1 MGQIE
6 IKSMTLGMVAT
17 NCYLIINKENKEAL
31 LVDPADNALR
41 ISNVIEENGCTL
53 KAILLTH
60 GHFDH
65 IMALNDL
72 KKRYNVPVYA
82 HEEEEDVL
90 KQSSLNLSGSIGQI
104 YTTQADVYVKDG
116 EHLKLAGLDV
126 IVLYTP
132 GHTKGGVCYYFPE
145 EKVLMSGDT
154 LFHCS
159 IGRTDFPTG
168 SMSQLVRSVKEQ
180 LFVLPDDVQVYPG
193 HDSVTSIGYEK
204 QYNPFLDESEQRLTG
219 LLQD

>member
-17 NCYLIINKENKEAL
+17 NCYLIINKETKEAL
-31 LVDPADNALR
+31 LIDPADNALR
-41 ISNVIEENGCTL
+41 ISNVIEENVCTL

-65 IMALNDL
+65 IMALNEL

-204 QYNPFLDESEQRLTG
+204 QYNPFF
-219 LLQD
+219 

>member
-65 IMALNDL
+65 IGALRNFL
-72 KKRYNVPVYA
+72 TKRSIKIFKKSNLEEKEYN
-82 HEEEEDVL
+82 
-90 KQSSLNLSGSIGQI
+90 IGDFTFKCI
-104 YTTQADVYVKDG
+104 
-116 EHLKLAGLDV
+116 
-126 IVLYTP
+126 YTP
-132 GHTKGGVCYYFPE
+132 GHSADSVTFYFEE
-145 EKVLMSGDT
+145 EKAMFVGD
-154 LFHCS
+154 FIFKGS
-159 IGRTDFPTG
+159 IGRCDLPTG
-168 SMSQLVRSVKEQ
+168 DEKKMTESIQKIKTYSGDIEIYNGHGDKTTLKEEIENNIY
-180 LFVLPDDVQVYPG
+180 F
-193 HDSVTSIGYEK
+193 K
-204 QYNPFLDESEQRLTG
+204 
-219 LLQD
+219 

>member
-154 LFHCS
+154 LVHCS

-204 QYNPFLDESEQRLTG
+204 QYNPFF
-219 LLQD
+219 

>member
-17 NCYLIINKENKEAL
+17 NCYLIINKETKEAL
-31 LVDPADNALR
+31 LIDPADNALR
-41 ISNVIEENGCTL
+41 IRNVIEENVCTL

-65 IMALNDL
+65 IMALNEL

-90 KQSSLNLSGSIGQI
+90 KQSSLNMSGMIGQI
-104 YTTQADVYVKDG
+104 YTTQADIYVKDG
-116 EHLKLAGLDV
+116 EHLKLAGLDI
-126 IVLYTP
+126 IVLHTP
-132 GHTKGGVCYYFPE
+132 GHTKGGVCYYLPE

-204 QYNPFLDESEQRLTG
+204 QYNPFF
-219 LLQD
+219 

>member
-6 IKSMTLGMVAT
+6 IKSMTFGMVAT
-17 NCYLIINKENKEAL
+17 NCYLIINKETKEAL
-31 LVDPADNALR
+31 LIDPADNALR
-41 ISNVIEENGCTL
+41 ISNVIEENVCTL

-65 IMALNDL
+65 IMALNEL

-90 KQSSLNLSGSIGQI
+90 KQSSLNMSGMIGQI
-104 YTTQADVYVKDG
+104 YTTQADIYVKDG
-116 EHLKLAGLDV
+116 EHLKLAGLDI
-126 IVLYTP
+126 IVLHTP
-132 GHTKGGVCYYFPE
+132 GHTKGGVCYYLPK

-204 QYNPFLDESEQRLTG
+204 QYNPFF
-219 LLQD
+219 

>member
-17 NCYLIINKENKEAL
+17 NCYLIINKETKEAL
-31 LVDPADNALR
+31 LIDPADNALR
-41 ISNVIEENGCTL
+41 ISNVIEENVCTL

-65 IMALNDL
+65 IMALNEL
-72 KKRYNVPVYA
+72 KKRY

-90 KQSSLNLSGSIGQI
+90 KQSSLNMSGMIGQI
-104 YTTQADVYVKDG
+104 YTTQADIYVKDG
-116 EHLKLAGLDV
+116 EHLKLAGLDI
-126 IVLYTP
+126 IVLHTP
-132 GHTKGGVCYYFPE
+132 GHTKGGVCYYLPE

-204 QYNPFLDESEQRLTG
+204 QYNPFF
-219 LLQD
+219 

>member
-17 NCYLIINKENKEAL
+17 NCYLLINKETKEAL

-41 ISNVIEENGCTL
+41 ISTVIEENGCTL

-72 KKRYNVPVYA
+72 KKKYNVPVYA
-82 HEEEEDVL
+82 HEDEEDVL
-90 KQSSLNLSGSIGQI
+90 KQSSLNMSGMIGQI
-104 YTTQADVYVKDG
+104 YTTQADIYVKDG
-116 EHLKLAGLDV
+116 EHLKLAGFDV
-126 IVLYTP
+126 IVLHTP
-132 GHTKGGVCYYFPE
+132 GHTKGGACYYFPE

-204 QYNPFLDESEQRLTG
+204 QYNPFF
-219 LLQD
+219 

>member
-17 NCYLIINKENKEAL
+17 NCYLIINKETKEAL
-31 LVDPADNALR
+31 LIDPADNALR
-41 ISNVIEENGCTL
+41 ISNVIEENVCTL

-65 IMALNDL
+65 IMALNEL

-90 KQSSLNLSGSIGQI
+90 KQSSLNMSGMIGQI
-104 YTTQADVYVKDG
+104 YTTQADIYVKDG
-116 EHLKLAGLDV
+116 EHLKLAGLDI
-126 IVLYTP
+126 IVLHTP
-132 GHTKGGVCYYFPE
+132 GHTKGGVCYYLPE

-204 QYNPFLDESEQRLTG
+204 QYNPFF
-219 LLQD
+219 

>member
-17 NCYLIINKENKEAL
+17 NCYLIINKETKEAL
-31 LVDPADNALR
+31 LIDPADNALR
-41 ISNVIEENGCTL
+41 ISNVIEENVCTL

-65 IMALNDL
+65 IMALNEL

-90 KQSSLNLSGSIGQI
+90 KQSSLNMSCMIGQI
-104 YTTQADVYVKDG
+104 YTTQADIYVKDG
-116 EHLKLAGLDV
+116 EHLKLAGLDI
-126 IVLYTP
+126 IVLHTP
-132 GHTKGGVCYYFPE
+132 GHTKGGVCYYLPE

-204 QYNPFLDESEQRLTG
+204 QYNPFF
-219 LLQD
+219 

>member
-17 NCYLIINKENKEAL
+17 NCYLIINKENKKAL

-41 ISNVIEENGCTL
+41 INNVIEENGCTL

-204 QYNPFLDESEQRLTG
+204 QYNPFF
-219 LLQD
+219 

>member
-17 NCYLIINKENKEAL
+17 NCYLIINKETKEAL
-31 LVDPADNALR
+31 LIDPADNALR
-41 ISNVIEENGCTL
+41 ISNVIEENVCTL

-65 IMALNDL
+65 IMALNEL

-90 KQSSLNLSGSIGQI
+90 KKSSLNMSGMIGQI
-104 YTTQADVYVKDG
+104 YTTQADIYVKDG
-116 EHLKLAGLDV
+116 EHLKLAGLDI
-126 IVLYTP
+126 IVLHTP
-132 GHTKGGVCYYFPE
+132 GHTKGGVCYYLPE

-204 QYNPFLDESEQRLTG
+204 QYNPFF
-219 LLQD
+219 

>member
-17 NCYLIINKENKEAL
+17 NCYLIINKETKEAL
-31 LVDPADNALR
+31 LIDPADNALR
-41 ISNVIEENGCTL
+41 ISNVIEENVCTL

-65 IMALNDL
+65 IMALNEL

-90 KQSSLNLSGSIGQI
+90 KQSSLNMSGMIGQI
-104 YTTQADVYVKDG
+104 YTTQADIYVKDG
-116 EHLKLAGLDV
+116 EHLKLAGLDI
-126 IVLYTP
+126 IVLHTP
-132 GHTKGGVCYYFPE
+132 GHTKGGVCYYLPE

-159 IGRTDFPTG
+159 IGCTDFPTG

-204 QYNPFLDESEQRLTG
+204 QYNPFF
-219 LLQD
+219 

>member
-1 MGQIE
+1 MSDFRIQTCV
-6 IKSMTLGMVAT
+6 MGMVST
-17 NCYLIINKENKEAL
+17 NCYIVYRKGGKSAVI
-31 LVDPADNALR
+31 VDPADNGAYILNKCR
-41 ISNVIEENGCTL
+41 ELQVEPE
-53 KAILLTH
+53 AVLLTH

-204 QYNPFLDESEQRLTG
+204 QYNPFF
-219 LLQD
+219 

>member
-17 NCYLIINKENKEAL
+17 NCYLIINKETKEAL
-31 LVDPADNALR
+31 LIDPADNALR
-41 ISNVIEENGCTL
+41 ISNVIEENVCTL

-65 IMALNDL
+65 IMALNEL

-90 KQSSLNLSGSIGQI
+90 KQSSLNMSGMIGQI
-104 YTTQADVYVKDG
+104 YTTQADIYVKDG
-116 EHLKLAGLDV
+116 EHLKLAGLDI
-126 IVLYTP
+126 IVLHTP
-132 GHTKGGVCYYFPE
+132 GHTKGGVCYYLPE

-204 QYNPFLDESEQRLTG
+204 QYNPFFLFRIE
-219 LLQD
+219 

>member
-17 NCYLIINKENKEAL
+17 NCYLIINKETKEAL
-31 LVDPADNALR
+31 LIDPADNALR
-41 ISNVIEENGCTL
+41 ISNVIEENVCTL

-65 IMALNDL
+65 IMALNEL

-90 KQSSLNLSGSIGQI
+90 KQSSLNMSGMIGQI
-104 YTTQADVYVKDG
+104 YTTQADIYVKDG
-116 EHLKLAGLDV
+116 EHLKLAGLDI
-126 IVLYTP
+126 IVLHTP
-132 GHTKGGVCYYFPE
+132 GHTKGGVCYYLPE

-180 LFVLPDDVQVYPG
+180 LFILPDDVQVYPG

-204 QYNPFLDESEQRLTG
+204 QYNPFF
-219 LLQD
+219 

>member
-90 KQSSLNLSGSIGQI
+90 KQSYLNLSGSIGQI

-204 QYNPFLDESEQRLTG
+204 QYNPFF
-219 LLQD
+219 

>member
-17 NCYLIINKENKEAL
+17 KCYLIINKETKEAL
-31 LVDPADNALR
+31 LIDPADNALR
-41 ISNVIEENGCTL
+41 ISNVIEENAYTL

-65 IMALNDL
+65 IMALNEL

-90 KQSSLNLSGSIGQI
+90 KQSSLNMSGMIGQI
-104 YTTQADVYVKDG
+104 YTTQADIYVKDG
-116 EHLKLAGLDV
+116 EHLKLAGLDI
-126 IVLYTP
+126 IVLHTP
-132 GHTKGGVCYYFPE
+132 GHTKGGVCYYLPE

-204 QYNPFLDESEQRLTG
+204 QYNPFF
-219 LLQD
+219 

>member
-1 MGQIE
+1 MGQKE
-6 IKSMTLGMVAT
+6 TLSLTLGMVAT

-41 ISNVIEENGCTL
+41 ISNVIEENSCTL

-204 QYNPFLDESEQRLTG
+204 QYNPFF
-219 LLQD
+219 

>member
-116 EHLKLAGLDV
+116 ENLKLAGLDV

-132 GHTKGGVCYYFPE
+132 GQTKGGACYYFPE

-204 QYNPFLDESEQRLTG
+204 QYNPFF
-219 LLQD
+219 

>member
-17 NCYLIINKENKEAL
+17 NCYLIINKETKEAL
-31 LVDPADNALR
+31 LIDPADNALR
-41 ISNVIEENGCTL
+41 ISNVIEENVCTL

-65 IMALNDL
+65 IMALNEL

-90 KQSSLNLSGSIGQI
+90 KQSSLNMSGMIGQI
-104 YTTQADVYVKDG
+104 YTTQADIYVKDG
-116 EHLKLAGLDV
+116 EHLKLAGLDI
-126 IVLYTP
+126 IVLHTP
-132 GHTKGGVCYYFPE
+132 GHTKGGVCYYLPE

-204 QYNPFLDESEQRLTG
+204 QYYPFF
-219 LLQD
+219 

>member
-17 NCYLIINKENKEAL
+17 NCYLIINKENNEAL

-204 QYNPFLDESEQRLTG
+204 QYNPFF
-219 LLQD
+219 

>member
-132 GHTKGGVCYYFPE
+132 GHTKGGVCYYFPA

-204 QYNPFLDESEQRLTG
+204 QYNPFF
-219 LLQD
+219 

>member
-1 MGQIE
+1 M
-6 IKSMTLGMVAT
+6 LGSVIGVAT
-17 NCYLIINKENKEAL
+17 NCYLIINKETKEAL
-31 LVDPADNALR
+31 LIDPADNALR
-41 ISNVIEENGCTL
+41 ISNVIEENVCTL

-65 IMALNDL
+65 IMALNEL

-90 KQSSLNLSGSIGQI
+90 KQSSLNMSGMIGQI
-104 YTTQADVYVKDG
+104 YTTQADIYVKDG
-116 EHLKLAGLDV
+116 EHLKLAGLDI
-126 IVLYTP
+126 IVLHTP
-132 GHTKGGVCYYFPE
+132 GHTKGGVCYYLPE

-204 QYNPFLDESEQRLTG
+204 QYNPFF
-219 LLQD
+219 

>member
-41 ISNVIEENGCTL
+41 ISNVIEGNGCTL

-90 KQSSLNLSGSIGQI
+90 KQSSLNMSGMIGQI
-104 YTTQADVYVKDG
+104 YTTQADIYVKDG
-116 EHLKLAGLDV
+116 EHLKLAGLDI
-126 IVLYTP
+126 IVLHTP
-132 GHTKGGVCYYFPE
+132 GHTKGGVCYYLPE

-204 QYNPFLDESEQRLTG
+204 QYNPFF
-219 LLQD
+219 

>member
-17 NCYLIINKENKEAL
+17 NCYLIINKETKEAL
-31 LVDPADNALR
+31 LIDPADNALR
-41 ISNVIEENGCTL
+41 ISNVIEENVCTL

-65 IMALNDL
+65 IMALNEL

-90 KQSSLNLSGSIGQI
+90 KQSSLNMSGMIGQI
-104 YTTQADVYVKDG
+104 YTTQADIYVKDG
-116 EHLKLAGLDV
+116 EHLKLAGQDI
-126 IVLYTP
+126 IVLHTP
-132 GHTKGGVCYYFPE
+132 GHTKGGVCYYLPE

-204 QYNPFLDESEQRLTG
+204 QYNPFF
-219 LLQD
+219 

>member
-132 GHTKGGVCYYFPE
+132 GHTKGGVCYYFQE

-204 QYNPFLDESEQRLTG
+204 QYNPFF
-219 LLQD
+219 

>member
-17 NCYLIINKENKEAL
+17 NCYLIINKETKEAL
-31 LVDPADNALR
+31 LIDPADNALR
-41 ISNVIEENGCTL
+41 ISKVIEENVCTL

-65 IMALNDL
+65 IMALNEL

-90 KQSSLNLSGSIGQI
+90 KQSSLNMSGMIGQI
-104 YTTQADVYVKDG
+104 YTTQADIYVKDG
-116 EHLKLAGLDV
+116 EHLKLAGLDI
-126 IVLYTP
+126 IVLHTP
-132 GHTKGGVCYYFPE
+132 GHTKGGVCYYLPE

-204 QYNPFLDESEQRLTG
+204 QYNPFF
-219 LLQD
+219 

>member
-1 MGQIE
+1 M
-6 IKSMTLGMVAT
+6 LPH
-17 NCYLIINKENKEAL
+17 YKEAL
-31 LVDPADNALR
+31 LIDPADNALR
-41 ISNVIEENGCTL
+41 ISNVIEENVCTL

-65 IMALNDL
+65 IMALNEL

-90 KQSSLNLSGSIGQI
+90 KQSSLNMSGMIGQI
-104 YTTQADVYVKDG
+104 YTTQADIYVKDG
-116 EHLKLAGLDV
+116 EHLKLAGLDI
-126 IVLYTP
+126 IVLHTP
-132 GHTKGGVCYYFPE
+132 GHTKGGVCYYLPE

-204 QYNPFLDESEQRLTG
+204 QYNPFF
-219 LLQD
+219 

>member
-17 NCYLIINKENKEAL
+17 NCYLIINKETKEAL
-31 LVDPADNALR
+31 FIDPADNALR
-41 ISNVIEENGCTL
+41 ISNVIEENVCTL

-65 IMALNDL
+65 IMALNEL

-90 KQSSLNLSGSIGQI
+90 KQSSLNMSGMIGQI
-104 YTTQADVYVKDG
+104 YTTQADIYVKDG
-116 EHLKLAGLDV
+116 EHLKLAGLDI
-126 IVLYTP
+126 IVLHTP
-132 GHTKGGVCYYFPE
+132 GHTKGGVCYYLPE

-204 QYNPFLDESEQRLTG
+204 QYNPFF
-219 LLQD
+219 

>member
-17 NCYLIINKENKEAL
+17 NCYLLINKETKEAL

-41 ISNVIEENGCTL
+41 ISTVIEENGCIL

-72 KKRYNVPVYA
+72 KKKYNVPVYA
-82 HEEEEDVL
+82 HEDEEDVL
-90 KQSSLNLSGSIGQI
+90 KQSSLNMSGMIGQI
-104 YTTQADVYVKDG
+104 YTTQADIYVKDG
-116 EHLKLAGLDV
+116 EHLKLAGFDV
-126 IVLYTP
+126 IVLHTP
-132 GHTKGGVCYYFPE
+132 GHTKGGACYYFPE

-204 QYNPFLDESEQRLTG
+204 QYNPFF
-219 LLQD
+219 

>member
-17 NCYLIINKENKEAL
+17 NCYLIINKETKEAL
-31 LVDPADNALR
+31 LIDPADNALR
-41 ISNVIEENGCTL
+41 ISNVIEENVCTL

-65 IMALNDL
+65 IMALNEL

-90 KQSSLNLSGSIGQI
+90 KQSSLNMSGMNGQI
-104 YTTQADVYVKDG
+104 YTTQADIYVKDG
-116 EHLKLAGLDV
+116 EHLKLAGLDI
-126 IVLYTP
+126 IVLHTP
-132 GHTKGGVCYYFPE
+132 GHTKGGVCYYLPE

-204 QYNPFLDESEQRLTG
+204 QYNPFF
-219 LLQD
+219 

>member
-17 NCYLIINKENKEAL
+17 NCYLIINKETKEAL
-31 LVDPADNALR
+31 LIDPADNALR
-41 ISNVIEENGCTL
+41 ISNVIEENVCTL

-65 IMALNDL
+65 IMALNEL

-90 KQSSLNLSGSIGQI
+90 KQSSLNMSGMIGQI
-104 YTTQADVYVKDG
+104 YTTQADIYVKDG
-116 EHLKLAGLDV
+116 EHLKLAGLDI
-126 IVLYTP
+126 IVLHTP
-132 GHTKGGVCYYFPE
+132 GHTKGGVCYYLPE

-168 SMSQLVRSVKEQ
+168 SMPQLVRSVKEQ

-204 QYNPFLDESEQRLTG
+204 QYNPFF
-219 LLQD
+219 